1 MAFPTDSIEE
11 LVICVAVVFFF
22 WLIMSYVG
30 GAIISFILWDI
41 SNNNGINLLIFGLI
55 IIGIIMLVFFLN
67 SKESKPAREEYHTLN
82 ANELSKFHKK
92 CSKCGNPI
100 VRENTKFCPNCG
112 SRLK

>member
-41 SNNNGINLLIFGLI
+41 SNNNGINLLVFGLI
-55 IIGIIMLVFFLN
+55 IIGIIMLVFLYQN
-67 SKESKPAREEYHTLN
+67 TQRHASAEKGQ
-82 ANELSKFHKK
+82 KK
-92 CSKCGNPI
+92 
-100 VRENTKFCPNCG
+100 
-112 SRLK
+112 